1 MPCNTNKQNI
11 TNKKYFGFFGNN
23 FFLLLNI
30 ASLKC
35 CSLYI
40 NVRLSLFYFVTKF
53 FRHIVFRLIYKYVCQ
68 DMYVLFMY
76 CICIVYVLY
85 TYRQICFCICFSS
98 RFLLSVPPD
107 TGLSDQLE
115 VSGRQRAVHKPKQ
128 IVDWSL
134 CI

>member
-1 MPCNTNKQNI
+1 MFQVESKKLGMPCNTNKQNL

-40 NVRLSLFYFVTKF
+40 NVRLSLFYFVIKCL
-53 FRHIVFRLIYKYVCQ
+53 RHIVFRLKYLSR
-68 DMYVLFMY
+68 YV
-76 CICIVYVLY
+76 CIVYVLY
-85 TYRQICFCICFSS
+85 TYRQICFCIYFSS

-107 TGLSDQLE
+107 TRLSDQLG
-115 VSGRQRAVHKPKQ
+115 VSGRQRAIHKAKQ
-128 IVDWSL
+128 IVHWSL